1 MILRDSEEITL
12 MLDTLYSLKI
22 INAFVNNG
30 VKKEAFKHFNLIYEY
45 GHSSDESHEVF
56 LQGIIGLLKESFVI
70 DLTEYFYAANPS
82 DLDFKNL
89 IQSAHKKYS
98 LNLLDVQR
106 IIGSFLRGYCLWS
119 EVKESNCEE
128 LKKLEDIK
136 IDGLKIVNINK
147 IIIFYLDE
155 HYVYDDTLSST
166 AHTFCEE
173 WMGVF
178 Q

>member
-1 MILRDSEEITL
+1 MILRDSEQVTL
-12 MLDTLYSLKI
+12 MLDSLYSLKVI
-22 INAFVNNG
+22 HAFVNNG

-56 LQGIIGLLKESFVI
+56 LQGVIGLLKERFI
-70 DLTEYFYAANPS
+70 IENTEYFYAGNPS

-98 LNLLDVQR
+98 LNLLDIQR

-119 EVKESNCEE
+119 EVKESNCDE
-128 LKKLEDIK
+128 LKKLIDFK
-136 IDGLKIVNINK
+136 IDGLRIVNINQ

-173 WMGVF
+173 WMEVF